1 MSEVPSASAAPGATP
16 HTVSDLGAQ
25 TGMITE
31 GTRLFKTVV
40 LESAALATGAALIP
54 ACMSISARLR
64 AEQLSVFFDSRISS
78 NAAIAGLTSAGWVWD
93 RHLQSSSVLLFYY
106 MFCRGSSPK
115 WVLDSGFFASVQW
128 LITRLISLW
137 LFRTFRI
144 FTDRQG
150 ARSLALWIGCVLRL
164 DSRILPQLVSVNGLS
179 RSGCRWFCCRRTV
192 CCCLTCSNGGM
203 DQLCQSRTG
212 LSAL

>member
-1 MSEVPSASAAPGATP
+1 MLNTTCMSTNQSPTRFSGAFVFKASI
-16 HTVSDLGAQ
+16 Q
-25 TGMITE
+25 
-31 GTRLFKTVV
+31 
-40 LESAALATGAALIP
+40 ESAALAAVAALIS
-54 ACMSISARLR
+54 AGMSISARLR
-64 AEQLSVFFDSRISS
+64 AEQLSIFFDRRVRS

-115 WVLDSGFFASVQW
+115 WVLDSGFFALVQW

-179 RSGCRWFCCRRTV
+179 RSGCRWFCCRP
-192 CCCLTCSNGGM
+192 L
-203 DQLCQSRTG
+203 L
-212 LSAL
+212 ALGC